1 MACHAVIPAAGIGQ
15 RMGETKP
22 KQYLSILGC
31 TLLEHSLRPLL
42 ACPALD
48 KIVVVLQPDDP
59 HVDALPLLR
68 DERVLR
74 AVGGSERSDSVL
86 GGLALLQGIAS
97 DDDWVLVHDAARP
110 CLAAQDLERL
120 LVTVV
125 DSGVGGLLA
134 EPVRDTVKRAD
145 ERALVTGTLDRSGL
159 WRAQTP
165 QMFRLGQLRT
175 ALDKAR
181 QERTT
186 VTDEAMAMEQAGYPV
201 QLVEGSPAN
210 IKVTVPDDLLLA
222 QFYLSRPLAEKT
234 L

>member
-1 MACHAVIPAAGIGQ
+1 MACHVVIPAAGIGQ
-15 RMGETKP
+15 RMGEAKP

-42 ACPALD
+42 ASPALD

-59 HVDALPLLR
+59 YVDALPLLR

-74 AVGGSERSDSVL
+74 APGGNQRSDSVL
-86 GGLALLQGIAS
+86 NGLALLQDMAS
-97 DDDWVLVHDAARP
+97 QDDWVLVHDAARP
-110 CLAAQDLERL
+110 CVKPQDLDRL
-120 LVTVV
+120 LSAVL

-145 ERALVTGTLDRSGL
+145 QQAQVTGTLDRNGL

-165 QMFRLGQLRT
+165 QMFRLGQLAQ
-175 ALDKAR
+175 ALNKAR
-181 QERTT
+181 QDRCA

-201 QLVEGSPAN
+201 QLVEGSPTN
-210 IKVTVPDDLLLA
+210 IKVTVPDDLALA
-222 QFYLSRPLAEKT
+222 QFYLSRSYEGQT
-234 L
+234 G

>member
-42 ACPALD
+42 ACSALD

-74 AVGGSERSDSVL
+74 AAGGSERSDSVL
-86 GGLALLQGIAS
+86 GGLAFLQSMAS
-97 DDDWVLVHDAARP
+97 EDDWVLVHDAARP

-120 LVTVV
+120 LVTVIE
-125 DSGVGGLLA
+125 SGVGGLLA

-145 ERALVTGTLDRSGL
+145 ERGQVTGTLDRNGL

-165 QMFRLGQLRT
+165 QMFRLGQLRA
-175 ALDKAR
+175 ALERAR
-181 QERTT
+181 QESAA

-201 QLVEGSPAN
+201 QLVEGSPTN
-210 IKVTVPDDLLLA
+210 IKVTVPDDLALA
-222 QFYLSRPLAEKT
+222 QFHLSRPHREQT
-234 L
+234 G